1 VLVTGQ
7 DADLAACQRILRG
20 TQAMTI
26 YKPLKNLAALAAQ
39 VAVDVAR
46 GQRPTTAM
54 TIPNG
59 VRDVPAIFE
68 KIISVDRD
76 NLQATVVADGFHPA
90 AALK

>member
-1 VLVTGQ
+1 
-7 DADLAACQRILRG
+7 
-20 TQAMTI
+20 
-26 YKPLKNLAALAAQ
+26 

-46 GQRPTTAM
+46 GQRPTTAV

>member
-1 VLVTGQ
+1 
-7 DADLAACQRILRG
+7 
-20 TQAMTI
+20 
-26 YKPLKNLAALAAQ
+26 
-39 VAVDVAR
+39 
-46 GQRPTTAM
+46 M